1 LATVLP
7 ALPLDAPP
15 TLLAAGGAP
24 YFLAGG
30 PVQLLSLA
38 EITDLDS
45 ASLKRALVTI
55 GLGRVDGDTL
65 GYVPPAGSTID
76 VLQVN

>member
-1 LATVLP
+1 ADYENALKAVTFSATQLGLIARTVDIELIDEHDVANVVPAVVLATVLP

-38 EITDLDS
+38 
-45 ASLKRALVTI
+45 
-55 GLGRVDGDTL
+55 
-65 GYVPPAGSTID
+65 
-76 VLQVN
+76 